1 MTLDEAEKQA
11 HEMLD
16 ALRREYELR
25 AAPYIKIL
33 SQIHALRPR
42 VFYIPVENGKPL
54 EMIPLQL
61 PTTPQNRVAN
71 LNKPTEHHSGCA
83 VYDITRPELGE
94 CSCGFDP
101 P

>member
-33 SQIHALRPR
+33 SDINAIRPH
-42 VFYIPVENGKPL
+42 VFYVPIEGGKL
-54 EMIPLQL
+54 AEMIPLQL
-61 PTTPQNRVAN
+61 PNNQ
-71 LNKPTEHHSGCA
+71 S
-83 VYDITRPELGE
+83 
-94 CSCGFDP
+94 
-101 P
+101 

>member
-33 SQIHALRPR
+33 CDIHNIRPR
-42 VFYIPVENGKPL
+42 VFYVPTEDGKL
-54 EMIPLQL
+54 AEMVPIQL
-61 PTTPQNRVAN
+61 PNNQ
-71 LNKPTEHHSGCA
+71 
-83 VYDITRPELGE
+83 D
-94 CSCGFDP
+94 
-101 P
+101 

>member
-11 HEMLD
+11 YEMLD

-33 SQIHALRPR
+33 SDIHAVRPR
-42 VFYIPVENGKPL
+42 VFYVPIEGGKL
-54 EMIPLQL
+54 AEMIPISLSVG
-61 PTTPQNRVAN
+61 PQNKGSN
-71 LNKPTEHHSGCA
+71 LNKPTEHRSGCA
-83 VYDITRPELGE
+83 VYDVTRPELGE
-94 CSCGFDP
+94 CSCGFAP